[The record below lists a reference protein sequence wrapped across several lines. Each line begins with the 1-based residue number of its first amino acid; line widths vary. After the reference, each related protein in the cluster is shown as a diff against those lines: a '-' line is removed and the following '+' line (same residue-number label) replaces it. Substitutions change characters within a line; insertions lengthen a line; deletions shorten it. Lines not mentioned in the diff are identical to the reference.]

1 MRQTTTIG
9 LAFTLWTA
17 LLGILLVNQ
26 ARLDLYIVLLLIGLL
41 VLRALLGAYAS
52 ERLTAR
58 LSIFIF
64 LGLLAF
70 TYIVVER
77 VREILHA

>member
-17 LLGILLVNQ
+17 LLGILLVSQ

-52 ERLTAR
+52 EHLTAR

>member
-1 MRQTTTIG
+1 MRQTTTLG

-17 LLGILLVNQ
+17 LLGILLVTQ

-52 ERLTAR
+52 QRLTAR

-70 TYIVVER
+70 TFIVIER